1 MKRIIKGDTVYVCT
15 GKSKGHIGKVLSVSS
30 EKILVEGANI
40 IKKHVKP
47 NPNLNEQGG
56 IKEIP
61 SPIHIS
67 NLAVYNP
74 STGKPDKIGFKFVEN
89 DGQMKKIR
97 VFRSNQESVP
107 NPV

>member
-15 GKSKGHIGKVLSVSS
+15 GKSKGHIGKVLSVHQD
-30 EKILVEGANI
+30 KILVEGANLI
-40 IKKHVKP
+40 SKHVKP

-56 IKEIP
+56 VKQIP
-61 SPIHIS
+61 APIHVS
-67 NLAVYNP
+67 NLAIYNP

-89 DGQMKKIR
+89 NGQQKKVR
-97 VFRSNQESVP
+97 FFKSNQELV

>member
-15 GKSKGHIGKVLSVSS
+15 GKSRGHIGKVLSVSAD
-30 EKILVEGANI
+30 KILVEGANL

-56 IKEIP
+56 IKQIP
-61 SPIHIS
+61 APIHVS
-67 NLAVYNP
+67 NLAIHNP

-89 DGQMKKIR
+89 NGQQKKVR
-97 VFRSNQESVP
+97 FFKSNQELV

>member
-15 GKSKGHIGKVLSVSS
+15 GKSKGHIGKVMSVNQD
-30 EKILVEGANI
+30 KILVEGANLI
-40 IKKHVKP
+40 SKHVKP

-56 IKEIP
+56 IKQIP
-61 SPIHIS
+61 APIHVS
-67 NLAVYNP
+67 NLAIYNP

-89 DGQMKKIR
+89 NGQQKKVR
-97 VFRSNQESVP
+97 FFKSNQELV